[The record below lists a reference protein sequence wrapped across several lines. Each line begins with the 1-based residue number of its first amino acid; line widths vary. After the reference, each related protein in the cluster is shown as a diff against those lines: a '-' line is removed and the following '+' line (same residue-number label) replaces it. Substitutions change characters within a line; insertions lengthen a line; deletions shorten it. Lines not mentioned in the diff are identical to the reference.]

1 MLIDGKFDDWD
12 SIDPIHEDAA
22 NDVNNFDFTKIWVSS
37 DEQFIYLSFQLNTEF
52 NIQEDNGLTLFMDID
67 DNVNTGSTS
76 QNSRGADLIFN
87 FGSRSGSLIIDGRT
101 NNISHA
107 DIGLFTAPTVSSD
120 RFEIA
125 FRRDDA
131 FYNETV
137 FTSPRIQFFFSE
149 NFGDRAPDTNSI
161 EYALNDEPLSGL
173 PNYSIKKVGDAD
185 IRVLSFNIL
194 RDGILEPSRFG
205 AFQRLIRAMEP
216 DILAFQEAN
225 DLTPAVL
232 RNLMDDILPTAPT
245 GEPWEISKV
254 DPDIIMVSK
263 FKLIG
268 QQTLRGGG
276 SGSAG
281 NGVFVYEMPEFGT
294 DLVFINCHLPCCG
307 SNGNRQ
313 EEVDNIMKFVRNYKS
328 GNTRFDTKQ
337 NAPII
342 IAGDMNLVGFNE
354 QLNTFI
360 TGDIINENIY
370 GSDFAPD
377 WDGTDFDDA
386 LPYTTN
392 YPSAFTWYNPNSSF
406 NPGRLDFIIYA
417 GASLDLRN
425 SYSLF
430 TLELPQ
436 DTLDA
441 YSLNANDILGA
452 SDHLPIIADF
462 KVRNVSSTNN
472 ISASVESFEVSPNP
486 IEDNF
491 TVKFDLKKQQNIEL
505 AVYNYTGQ
513 LIQIL
518 KRERLASGAHQFS
531 FSENEWRSGLY
542 FLTLKTEDGVVS
554 LKIIK

>member
-12 SIDPIHEDAA
+12 LIDPIHEDAA
-22 NDVNNFDFTKIWVSS
+22 NDVNNFDFTKIWVAS
-37 DEQFIYLSFQLNTEF
+37 DAQFIYLSFQLNTEF

-87 FGSRSGSLIIDGRT
+87 FGSRAGSLIIDGRT

-137 FTSPRIQFFFSE
+137 FSSPRIQFFFSE
-149 NFGDRAPDTNSI
+149 NFGDRAPDANSI
-161 EYALNDEPLSGL
+161 EYALN
-173 PNYSIKKVGDAD
+173 
-185 IRVLSFNIL
+185 
-194 RDGILEPSRFG
+194 
-205 AFQRLIRAMEP
+205 EP
-216 DILAFQEAN
+216 DILAFQEVN
-225 DLTPAVL
+225 DITPSVM
-232 RNLMDDILPTAPT
+232 RDLMDDILPTAPT
-245 GEPWEISKV
+245 GETWEISKV

-263 FKLIG
+263 FKLVG

-276 SGSAG
+276 SSSAG

-313 EEVDNIMKFVRNYKS
+313 EEVDNIMKFVRDYKS
-328 GNTRFDTKQ
+328 GNTNFDTKQ

-354 QLNTFI
+354 QLNTFL
-360 TGDIINENIY
+360 TGDILNENIY

-441 YSLNANDILGA
+441 YGLNSNDILGA
-452 SDHLPIIADF
+452 SDHLPIVADF

-513 LIQIL
+513 LIQVL
-518 KRERLASGAHQFS
+518 KKERLVSGTHQFS
-531 FSENEWRSGLY
+531 FTENELRSGLY